1 MIVPGFRLA
10 GVAAGIKKKADAL
23 DLGLVAADAP
33 CAAAAVFTR
42 NRVKAAPVVVAAER
56 VRRGRAQALL
66 VNAGCANACTGRPGL
81 GATRATTAAAARRLG
96 IAPELVLPASTGAIG
111 ALLPEDRVA
120 AALPA
125 LVAALSPE
133 GLPDFSRA
141 ILTTDAGPKVV
152 NGTVRVA
159 GGPVAVVGVAKGAGM
174 ICPDMATT
182 LAFVLTD
189 AVIGAALLRKLLR
202 DATDVTFNAITVD
215 GDTSTNDT
223 IAVLASGRT
232 GRRIS
237 LGSADARRFG
247 AALTEILGGLAR
259 KVVADGEGAT
269 KVVEIV
275 VRGAPSA
282 LAARAVARRIA
293 GSPLV
298 KTAFFGQDPN
308 WGRLLAAAGATRV
321 AFDPDR
327 VRIAVDGVPIVRRGL
342 GLGAAAEERARAV
355 MRGPE
360 YKVELDLGAGRG
372 EARVLTCDL
381 GLEYVRINA
390 DYRS

>member
-10 GVAAGIKKKADAL
+10 GVAAGIKKKAGAL
-23 DLGLVAADAP
+23 DLALLAADGP
-33 CAAAAVFTR
+33 CTAAAVFTR

-81 GATRATTAAAARRLG
+81 AAARATTAAAARRLG
-96 IAPELVLPASTGAIG
+96 IAPELVLPASTGVIG
-111 ALLPEDRVA
+111 ALLPQDKVA
-120 AALPA
+120 AALPG

-133 GLPDFSRA
+133 GLADFSRA
-141 ILTTDAGPKVV
+141 ILTTDVGPKVATA
-152 NGTVRVA
+152 TVRGA
-159 GGPVAVVGVAKGAGM
+159 GGAVAVVGVAKGAGM

-189 AVIGAALLRKLLR
+189 AIIGAPLLREVLR
-202 DATDVTFNAITVD
+202 EATDATFNSITVD

-223 IAVLASGRT
+223 IAVLASGRS
-232 GRRIS
+232 GRRITA
-237 LGSADARRFG
+237 GSADARRFG
-247 AALTEILGGLAR
+247 AALREVLGALAR
-259 KVVADGEGAT
+259 KIVADGEGAT
-269 KVVEIV
+269 KVVQIV

-282 LAARAVARRIA
+282 LAARTVARRIA

-321 AFDPDR
+321 AFDPAR
-327 VRIAVDGVPIVRRGL
+327 VRIAVDDVAIVRAGL

-360 YKVELDLGAGRG
+360 YRVEIDLGAGRA
-372 EARVLTCDL
+372 EAEVLTCDL

>member
-1 MIVPGFRLA
+1 MIVPGFRLS
-10 GVAAGIKKKADAL
+10 GVAAGIKKKAGAL
-23 DLGLVAADAP
+23 DLGLVVADAP

-42 NRVKAAPVVVAAER
+42 NRVKAAPVLVAAER
-56 VRRGRAQALL
+56 ARRGRAQALL

-81 GATRATTAAAARRLG
+81 RATRGTTAAAARRLG
-96 IAPELVLPASTGAIG
+96 IAAELVLPASTGVIG
-111 ALLPEDRVA
+111 ALLPSDKVE

-133 GLPDFSRA
+133 GLDDFSRA

-152 NGTVRVA
+152 QRTARVT
-159 GGPVAVVGVAKGAGM
+159 GGAVTVVGVAKGAGM

-189 AVIGAALLRKLLR
+189 AAISAALLKRLLVE
-202 DATDVTFNAITVD
+202 ATDATFNAITVD

-232 GRRIS
+232 GRRVTA
-237 LGSADARRFG
+237 GSADARRFG
-247 AALTEILGGLAR
+247 AALAEVLGGLAR
-259 KVVADGEGAT
+259 KIVADGEGAT
-269 KVVEIV
+269 KLVEIV

-282 LAARAVARRIA
+282 AAARTVARRVA

-298 KTAFFGQDPN
+298 KTAFFGEDPN
-308 WGRLLAAAGATRV
+308 WGRLLAAAGATRA
-321 AFDPDR
+321 AFDPSR
-327 VRIAVDGVPIVRRGL
+327 VRIAVGGVPIVRRGL
-342 GLGAAAEERARAV
+342 GLGAAAEDRARAV
-355 MRGPE
+355 MKSKE
-360 YKVELDLGAGRG
+360 YEVELNLGAGRG
-372 EARVLTCDL
+372 EARILTCDL
-381 GLEYVRINA
+381 GLEYIRINA